1 MQNHT
6 HICFLDNKLINLVTP
21 LLDTH
26 IPSNEVIVFVE
37 QTELAKLDAIRAVL
51 NPRGISLNFKVMP
64 QTRNTEELVSYFHQE
79 IDLLVTHN
87 HKTLYAFNASC
98 GDRQHVLAMYEVV
111 RAYEFECFMVEPN
124 SDELHWLVPSERKNT
139 QLADKLKI
147 RDFFALID
155 SQINNIANTGNVD
168 IRYRKLGA
176 KWAASQD
183 DLGQALGNLNYLA
196 ASSDNAKLTS
206 AVLNRSQLNCAD
218 LQTLI
223 DDLEDAELVCRK
235 NDRLIFINEEARFFA
250 NGGWLEEYVY
260 GLLLSLKKEVPRIQD
275 IAQGVEIT
283 RKIGQ
288 GTVVNELDIVIMA
301 NNKLHLI
308 ECKTKKFDKGE
319 GNQVIYKLDSLTDL
333 LGGIQA
339 RAALISYK
347 GIRTYEQLRAKEL
360 EIELFSENELAQLR
374 EKLKTWLTQA

>member
-1 MQNHT
+1 VQNHT

-79 IDLLVTHN
+79 IDSLVTHN

-183 DLGQALGNLNYLA
+183 NLGQALGNLNYLA
-196 ASSDNAKLTS
+196 ASSDNAHLTS

-235 NDRLIFINEEARFFA
+235 NDRLVFINEEARFFA

-260 GLLLSLKKEVPRIQD
+260 GLLLSLKKEVPHIQD

-347 GIRTYEQLRAKEL
+347 GIRTHEH
-360 EIELFSENELAQLR
+360 FAQ
-374 EKLKTWLTQA
+374 KN

>member
-37 QTELAKLDAIRAVL
+37 QTKLAKLDAIRAVL

-79 IDLLVTHN
+79 IDSLVTHN

-183 DLGQALGNLNYLA
+183 NLGQALGNLNYLA
-196 ASSDNAKLTS
+196 ASSDNAHLTS

-235 NDRLIFINEEARFFA
+235 NDRLVFINEEARFFA

-260 GLLLSLKKEVPRIQD
+260 GLLLSLKKEVPHIQD

-347 GIRTYEQLRAKEL
+347 GIRTHEQLRAKEL